1 MLLDHLFVKII
12 FMAAKRDSKLTKQL
26 FRELPYNGINIVYT
40 HGQLNII
47 LPLQIPAKR
56 YLERL
61 TSIYDVDILK

>member
-40 HGQLNII
+40 HGQLNIN
-47 LPLQIPAKR
+47 
-56 YLERL
+56 YLTITNTCEEVPRA
-61 TSIYDVDILK
+61 TP